1 MKRRLIRAIAT
12 LAFLFFALFAL
23 TIGTV
28 QIFAQQPTP
37 TPGALVP
44 TPPILPDL
52 ERRIWQLEAAQV
64 QITNLL
70 EVIYEQ
76 SRLIITG
83 GGAIIAILVG
93 IQGLATGIQL
103 YREGRRDRDERT
115 GIQRVSD
122 VMTVIERTLQSRLD
136 AEEAERKRAIEAER
150 QLQKVLEQVGSL
162 ERFHRSF
169 QTIIKN
175 SRRAIEERAS
185 RWAKEVSRHD
195 FRGMTKDLNSFAQEF
210 DTFKTEFEPLE
221 EEREGEPPQF
231 SPRVPYIRGIAA
243 HYANQPGIAKQCLEE
258 VVCFEKPQPG
268 ETPIACNRRVANA
281 YYYLG
286 LTESNFGKHQNAI
299 ELFEKA
305 NELDLQDR
313 DFLTRVVIAEA
324 YVMMNNFD
332 KARQFIDHVKKR
344 LDEIESKDGFLRNF
358 HRRLQSRVALIEANM
373 EILERNRKAN
383 WREEAQR
390 LLERVHD
397 KDPQYYYATATL
409 AQVYADQDDSDKTQ
423 SLFSEAYT
431 AIERSGHLL
440 TVAEARSKILLLMV
454 AGMCCRHGPQDETR
468 SEMHLDEANGLRR
481 SLPKMDNQVCTV
493 FSTLSKRNESSEAIS
508 HHIELIREGKVL
520 L

>member
-1 MKRRLIRAIAT
+1 MKRRLIRAITT

-28 QIFAQQPTP
+28 QISAQQPTP
-37 TPGALVP
+37 TPGAPVP
-44 TPPILPDL
+44 TPTPPPDL

-103 YREGRRDRDERT
+103 YREGRRDRSERT
-115 GIQRVSD
+115 GIDRVSD
-122 VMTVIERTLQSRLD
+122 VMSVIERTLESRLD
-136 AEEAERKRAIEAER
+136 AEETERERAIEAESR
-150 QLQKVLEQVGSL
+150 LQKVLEQVGSL

-175 SRRAIEERAS
+175 SRLAIEERAS

-195 FRGMTKDLNSFAQEF
+195 FRGMTKDLNSFAQQF

-221 EEREGEPPQF
+221 EEPRTPF
-231 SPRVPYIRGIAA
+231 SVRVPYIRGIAA
-243 HYANQPGIAKQCLEE
+243 HYANQPGIAKQYLEE
-258 VVCFEKPQPG
+258 VVCFEKPEPG
-268 ETPIACNRRVANA
+268 ETPIAYSRRVANA

-332 KARQFIDHVKKR
+332 KARQFIGHVKKR
-344 LDEIESKDGFLRNF
+344 LDQIENEEGFLHNF
-358 HRRLQSRVALIEANM
+358 HRRLQSRAALIGANI
-373 EILERNRKAN
+373 EILERKHKAN

-397 KDPQYYYATATL
+397 KDPHYYYATATL
-409 AQVYADQDDSDKTQ
+409 AQVYAGQGDSDKAQ
-423 SLFSEAYT
+423 SLFGEAYT
-431 AIERSGHLL
+431 AIERLGHLL
-440 TVAEARSKILLLMV
+440 TVTETRSKILLLMV
-454 AGMCCRHGPQDETR
+454 AGICCKHGPKDERR
-468 SEMHLDEANGLRR
+468 SDMHLDEANSLRR
-481 SLPKMDNQVCTV
+481 SLPKVDNQVCTV
-493 FSTLSKRNESSEAIS
+493 FSTLSKRNESSETIS
-508 HHIELIREGKVL
+508 HHIELVREGKVL